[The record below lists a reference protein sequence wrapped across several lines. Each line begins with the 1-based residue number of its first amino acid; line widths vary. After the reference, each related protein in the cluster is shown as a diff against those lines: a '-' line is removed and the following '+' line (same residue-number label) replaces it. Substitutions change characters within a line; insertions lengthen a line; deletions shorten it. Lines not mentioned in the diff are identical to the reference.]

1 MSEFGPVTTGA
12 DGGDLI
18 RELLCYLRRRRPGAD
33 TQLIRR
39 AYEAAACWH
48 QGQLRKS
55 GDPYITH
62 PVAVAMILATTRTG
76 ADDEAL
82 CAALLHDVVEGTACS
97 LDTLRRDFG
106 PGIADLVA
114 GAAALSSGSLAPLR
128 EVDERIVLIKLADR
142 LHNMRTIGHLSESK
156 QVRNSSQTLT
166 YLVPAAR
173 AVHAGPIAHELEQL
187 ATATLRRH
195 GQLPA
200 GAAGRL
206 LALTVALLPADVRAR
221 WREEWLGELSVLGPR
236 RERVRYAAGMMLGT
250 GQMIAALYRPASA
263 LKQVLTVVVTAA
275 IPVGGLFAGGWKAIT
290 AMAALVLPILATT
303 IWILGS
309 EERTNRLIRLIRSL
323 RSHRA
328 R

>member
-1 MSEFGPVTTGA
+1 MSEFGPATIGA

-18 RELLCYLRRRRPGAD
+18 SGRLCYVRRRRPESD

-39 AYEAAACWH
+39 AYETAAFWH

-62 PVAVAMILATTRTG
+62 PVAVAMILAKTKTG

-82 CAALLHDVVEGTACS
+82 CAALLHDVLE
-97 LDTLRRDFG
+97 DTGCPLNLLRRDFG

-114 GAAALSSGSLAPLR
+114 GTTALDSGAPVPLPK
-128 EVDERIVLIKLADR
+128 VDKRILMIKLADR
-142 LHNMRTIGHLSESK
+142 LHNMRTIEHVSEFK
-156 QVRNSSQTLT
+156 QVSKSSQTLT

-173 AVHAGPIAHELEQL
+173 ALRAGAIAHELEQL

-200 GAAGRL
+200 GAAGHM
-206 LALTVALLPADVRAR
+206 LALTAAVLPADARAR
-221 WREEWLGELSVLGPR
+221 WREEWLGELSRLGTR
-236 RERVRYAAGMMLGT
+236 RERVSYAAGMVLGT
-250 GQMIAALYRPASA
+250 GKMIATLYQPASA
-263 LKQVLTVVVTAA
+263 LKQVLTIVVTTA

-290 AMAALVLPILATT
+290 AMAALVLPTLATT
-303 IWILGS
+303 IWILAS
-309 EERTNRLIRLIRSL
+309 DERTNRLIRLIRLIRSL
-323 RSHRA
+323 RSN
-328 R
+328 